1 MFASRIVSRLLYDV
15 LSATPGVTDVVGDR
29 IVRGVAYP
37 QNTQLPALLFYMEQS
52 AYSGPLGTY
61 QYEHIL
67 GEAWPS
73 LDVRLEMLEE
83 AVGLIR
89 ELWQGDFVN
98 HRGRFYTAD
107 TARIY
112 TLPDAPPPRRGRAA
126 RHSALPG
133 RAGAARPPPR
143 APRFQR

>member
-1 MFASRIVSRLLYDV
+1 MRINPVV
-15 LSATPGVTDVVGDR
+15 VAQAAATSATMLRGDFTL
-29 IVRGVAYP
+29 G
-37 QNTQLPALLFYMEQS
+37 
-52 AYSGPLGTY
+52 LGTGEALN
-61 QYEHIL
+61 EHIL

-89 ELWQGDFVN
+89 ELWRGDFVN

-112 TLPDAPPPRRGRAA
+112 TLPDAPPPSYLSGFGPKATEPGSEESRVGEAGGRTS
-126 RHSALPG
+126 RHLGSP
-133 RAGAARPPPR
+133 
-143 APRFQR
+143 